1 MDVTFRLTY
10 TLKDLSGNE
19 SSIRR
24 QVVLLNSPYKPPIV
38 VLHGEDPHWHE
49 VNTEFVD
56 PGITAYKEIGEGQ
69 EPRNLNEYV
78 ITNAYLLTI
87 NETKNP
93 DGPIPIDP
101 TRVNFFG
108 PPEHGETP
116 SM

>member
-1 MDVTFRLTY
+1 M
-10 TLKDLSGNE
+10 
-19 SSIRR
+19 
-24 QVVLLNSPYKPPIV
+24 

-108 PPEHGETP
+108 PPEHGEISMWILKEIALAPPIPVGENKLSGIP
-116 SM
+116 SEIHWGMKE